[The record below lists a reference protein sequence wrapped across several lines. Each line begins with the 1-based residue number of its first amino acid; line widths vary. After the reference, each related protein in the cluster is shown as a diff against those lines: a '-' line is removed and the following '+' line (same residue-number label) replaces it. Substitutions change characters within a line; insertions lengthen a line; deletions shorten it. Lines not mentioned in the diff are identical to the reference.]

1 MGDLTMN
8 RWRQRLAEIDG
19 DGALTRTTHDVQNVQ
34 NVQNSRPSRH
44 FVQIEQIEQRAYS
57 SAPPT
62 APQVEIAR
70 PNNRDARLAEISCDA
85 ALPKALKAAVQRWI
99 NDHFT
104 PSPPGVCVHCREGTR
119 ADDPFVLMF
128 VASDRADVHS
138 SCHAAWRAEREAEAV
153 AALDLKESA

>member
-1 MGDLTMN
+1 MSAAVFDPDAIMRAVRAVANPSSPAKTANPLKSGPNFSSLAS
-8 RWRQRLAEIDG
+8 LVAPAEIGD
-19 DGALTRTTHDVQNVQ
+19 DGAP
-34 NVQNSRPSRH
+34 PS
-44 FVQIEQIEQRAYS
+44 
-57 SAPPT
+57 

-70 PNNRDARLAEISCDA
+70 PNNRGAHLAEISRDA

-119 ADDPFVLMF
+119 ADDPFILMF

-138 SCHAAWRAEREAEAV
+138 SCHAAWRAEREAEAM